1 MVCQVMV
8 YYNQESEGPLGATVY
23 FLPWT
28 FGKAFELIRVKIIM
42 ITMAMIQVMT
52 RIIITVPSV

>member
-1 MVCQVMV
+1 MV